1 MPFSSAPGFIVIQYS
16 STKSIHTM
24 RIGTRAWSPPSG
36 GNDFGSYLD
45 WDETPVA
52 ADTMI
57 DALVAALADAYP
69 TTANFINA
77 TIYTQASPDVDA
89 LPRMTYPLNVPG
101 TIVTPD
107 WWEAV
112 QGTFN
117 FRDTD
122 FTSMKLTLLD
132 CDSENLFGKLVA
144 VSSVARWDA
153 IADEIVNTGAAW
165 SSRNGFQP
173 VTVLSF
179 TRTLNEK
186 LRRAYG
192 HTG

>member
-1 MPFSSAPGFIVIQYS
+1 MPFSSAPGFIIIQYS
-16 STKSIHTM
+16 SPKSIHTM
-24 RIGTRAWSPPSG
+24 RIGTRAWVEPAG
-36 GNDFGSYLD
+36 GNVYGSYLD
-45 WDETPVA
+45 WDDTPVA
-52 ADTMI
+52 ADSMI
-57 DALVAALADAYP
+57 DSLITALVAAYP
-69 TTANFINA
+69 DTHNFINA
-77 TIYTQASPDVDA
+77 TIYTQASPSADA
-89 LPRMTYPLNVPG
+89 LPRMTYPINEPG
-101 TIVTPD
+101 TIATPD

-144 VSSVARWDA
+144 VSAVARWDA
-153 IADEIVNTGAAW
+153 IADAITNTGAAW